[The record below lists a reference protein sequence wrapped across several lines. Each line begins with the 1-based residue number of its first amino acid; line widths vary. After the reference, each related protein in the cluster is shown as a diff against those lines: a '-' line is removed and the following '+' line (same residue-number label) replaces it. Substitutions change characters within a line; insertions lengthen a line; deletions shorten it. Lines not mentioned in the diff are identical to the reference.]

1 MSANRSVQAA
11 QRRRAGGPEPA
22 APGRGPQPSIN
33 SSQMFSGQGQQQQQQ
48 QQQQQ
53 MRPGTTGRL
62 AGQQAQQMQQQ
73 QQQQMKQQMQGGNN
87 EGLAGISK
95 MTLAQAITLI
105 TLRLGKV
112 ETQMHHI
119 HHDSLSNSNSSM
131 SFASGEGA
139 EGMENMVLVDKSLM
153 DSIMSRLESLEKRSP
168 VAATGGSGSGS
179 GSGADFA
186 LLKQQFDAI
195 KPSIAQNT
203 KTATALTKEQK
214 DHKQQMDALKNELLE
229 TKALLNALQTL
240 SMDNSQKI
248 FQMMSGEVVNGDEN
262 NEFTDV
268 NDEDADASDDVD
280 GDGESEELDITGANL
295 KGLIEQELNA

>member
-1 MSANRSVQAA
+1 MK
-11 QRRRAGGPEPA
+11 
-22 APGRGPQPSIN
+22 
-33 SSQMFSGQGQQQQQQ
+33 QQQQQ
-48 QQQQQ
+48 
-53 MRPGTTGRL
+53 
-62 AGQQAQQMQQQ
+62 
-73 QQQQMKQQMQGGNN
+73 GGNS

-112 ETQMHHI
+112 ETQMHHM
-119 HHDSLSNSNSSM
+119 HHDHDSISNSNM

-139 EGMENMVLVDKSLM
+139 EGMENMVMVDKTLM

-168 VAATGGSGSGS
+168 TATS
-179 GSGADFA
+179 GSGADLT

-203 KTATALTKEQK
+203 KIATALTKEQK
-214 DHKQQMDALKNELLE
+214 DHKQQMDALKTELLE
-229 TKALLNALQTL
+229 TKTLLNAIQTL
-240 SMDNSQKI
+240 SVDNSQKI
-248 FQMMSGEVVNGDEN
+248 FQLMSGEVGNEEEV

-268 NDEDADASDDVD
+268 NDEDADASEDVD
-280 GDGESEELDITGANL
+280 GDGESDELDITGANL

>member
-33 SSQMFSGQGQQQQQQ
+33 SSQMFSGQGQQQM
-48 QQQQQ
+48 QQQQ

-62 AGQQAQQMQQQ
+62 AGQQAQQQQMQQQ
-73 QQQQMKQQMQGGNN
+73 QMQQQQMQGGNN

-112 ETQMHHI
+112 ETQMHHM
-119 HHDSLSNSNSSM
+119 HHESFNNNGA

-139 EGMENMVLVDKSLM
+139 EGMENMVLVDKTLM

-168 VAATGGSGSGS
+168 SAATSSGSS
-179 GSGADFA
+179 ADIT

-214 DHKQQMDALKNELLE
+214 DHKQQMDVLKNELSE
-229 TKALLNALQTL
+229 TKTLLNALQTL
-240 SMDNSQKI
+240 SVDNSQKI
-248 FQMMSGEVVNGDEN
+248 FQLMSGEVVNGDEV

-268 NDEDADASDDVD
+268 NNDEDAEEEDV
-280 GDGESEELDITGANL
+280 DGESEELDITGANL

>member
-1 MSANRSVQAA
+1 
-11 QRRRAGGPEPA
+11 
-22 APGRGPQPSIN
+22 
-33 SSQMFSGQGQQQQQQ
+33 MFSGQGQQQMQQQQ

-73 QQQQMKQQMQGGNN
+73 QQQQMKQQQQQGGNS

-112 ETQMHHI
+112 ETQMHHMN
-119 HHDSLSNSNSSM
+119 HDSLNNNGA

-139 EGMENMVLVDKSLM
+139 EGMENMVLVDKTLM

-168 VAATGGSGSGS
+168 TATTS
-179 GSGADFA
+179 GSGADLT

-203 KTATALTKEQK
+203 KIATALTKEQK
-214 DHKQQMDALKNELLE
+214 DHKQQMDALKTELLE
-229 TKALLNALQTL
+229 TKTLLNAIQTL
-240 SMDNSQKI
+240 SVDNSQKI
-248 FQMMSGEVVNGDEN
+248 FQLMSGEVGNEEEV

-280 GDGESEELDITGANL
+280 GDGDGDGESDELDITGANL

>member
-33 SSQMFSGQGQQQQQQ
+33 SSQMFSGQQQQQQI
-48 QQQQQ
+48 
-53 MRPGTTGRL
+53 RPGTTGRL

-168 VAATGGSGSGS
+168 VAATGGSGS